1 MLSGALLSLC
11 YPQFNLGGLIWISLI
26 PLIASVWLSSA
37 QTTVKKRAVRGASIG
52 YLAGL
57 SFFLINLSWLHHIH
71 LAACTLLPAFLAIY
85 FAIWGA
91 FAATIGRPSFFD
103 TKNTDDPLATKGSIP
118 KHSLESLR
126 CAFLNGSAWCGL
138 EWIRGWFL
146 TGFPWNGLG
155 VGLKNDLT
163 MIQIADIIGVTGLSF
178 VIVFC
183 SSVSTSL
190 IFRITKEIKTRRL
203 KAHPDFIV
211 GFIIITSIFLYGT
224 YRLTKGKENHIEV
237 SVLLVQGG
245 IDQAEKWDADSAQ
258 KIYKRYWDLTTPYLT
273 IENANFDLVVW
284 PESSL
289 PYALH
294 DKETQTY
301 LNNILSVDDY
311 ELVLGLNENIP
322 QEGIYNSIV
331 VLRGNTSDAKTYRKM
346 HLVPFGE
353 YVPFRSEVPFLEKLA
368 SSAIGVD
375 FTPGKK
381 AEPVKMNLPE
391 PYSII
396 PLVCFEDTFGNL
408 ARQFIKDEPQLIV
421 NVTNDGWFGKSAA
434 SEQHYANA
442 MFRCI
447 ELRRP
452 MIRSANTGISCIIDS
467 TGNLHD
473 RWASSP
479 GGKRMIYGETEKDT
493 FITASLPELIRIPRE
508 PEKTLYAKI
517 GDSFSIILGTISLIA
532 LALNVRRK
540 LISLKR

>member
-1 MLSGALLSLC
+1 M
-11 YPQFNLGGLIWISLI
+11 
-26 PLIASVWLSSA
+26 
-37 QTTVKKRAVRGASIG
+37 TVKKRAARGASIG

-103 TKNTDDPLATKGSIP
+103 TKDTDDPLATKGSIP

-467 TGNLHD
+467 TGTLHD

-540 LISLKR
+540 LISLKK

>member
-1 MLSGALLSLC
+1 M
-11 YPQFNLGGLIWISLI
+11 
-26 PLIASVWLSSA
+26 
-37 QTTVKKRAVRGASIG
+37 TVKKRAIRGASIG
-52 YLAGL
+52 YLTGL
-57 SFFLINLSWLHHIH
+57 TFFLINLSWLHHIH
-71 LAACTLLPAFLAIY
+71 LAACTILPAFLALY

-103 TKNTDDPLATKGSIP
+103 SEHTDDSLAPKGSFSKP
-118 KHSLESLR
+118 SLESLR

-138 EWIRGWFL
+138 EWIRGWLL

-155 VGLKNDLT
+155 VGLKNDLV
-163 MIQIADIIGVTGLSF
+163 MIQIVDIIGVTGLSF
-178 VIVFC
+178 VIVLC
-183 SSVSTSL
+183 SSISTSL
-190 IFRITKEIKTRRL
+190 IFRIAKEIKTRSL

-211 GFIIITSIFLYGT
+211 GITIIASIFLYGT

-245 IDQAEKWDADSAQ
+245 IDQTEKWDADSAQ
-258 KIYKRYWDLTTPYLT
+258 KIYKRYWDLTTPYLN

-311 ELVLGLNENIP
+311 ELVLGLNEKIP

-331 VLRGNTSDAKTYRKM
+331 VLRENTSYAKTYRKI

-353 YVPFRSEVPFLEKLA
+353 YVPLRSTVPFLEKLA

-375 FTPGKK
+375 FTPGKQ
-381 AEPVKMNLPE
+381 AEPIKMNLPE

-421 NVTNDGWFGKSAA
+421 NVTNDGWFGESAA

-467 TGNLHD
+467 TGNLYD

-479 GGKRMIYGETEKDT
+479 GGKRMIYGETDKNT
-493 FITASLPELIRIPRE
+493 FITASLPGLIRIPRE
-508 PEKTLYAKI
+508 PENTLYAKV
-517 GDSFSIILGTISLIA
+517 GDSFSIILGAISLIA
-532 LALNVRRK
+532 LVMNIRRK
-540 LISLKR
+540 LIRLKK

>member
-11 YPQFNLGGLIWISLI
+11 YPQFSLGGLIWISLI

-37 QTTVKKRAVRGASIG
+37 QITVKKRAVRGASIG
-52 YLAGL
+52 YFAGL

-103 TKNTDDPLATKGSIP
+103 TKDTDDPLATKGSIP

-190 IFRITKEIKTRRL
+190 IFRITKEIKTRHL

-211 GFIIITSIFLYGT
+211 GIIIIASIFLYGT

-245 IDQAEKWDADSAQ
+245 IDQAE
-258 KIYKRYWDLTTPYLT
+258 
-273 IENANFDLVVW
+273 
-284 PESSL
+284 
-289 PYALH
+289 
-294 DKETQTY
+294 
-301 LNNILSVDDY
+301 
-311 ELVLGLNENIP
+311 
-322 QEGIYNSIV
+322 
-331 VLRGNTSDAKTYRKM
+331 
-346 HLVPFGE
+346 
-353 YVPFRSEVPFLEKLA
+353 
-368 SSAIGVD
+368 
-375 FTPGKK
+375 
-381 AEPVKMNLPE
+381 
-391 PYSII
+391 
-396 PLVCFEDTFGNL
+396 
-408 ARQFIKDEPQLIV
+408 
-421 NVTNDGWFGKSAA
+421 
-434 SEQHYANA
+434 
-442 MFRCI
+442 
-447 ELRRP
+447 
-452 MIRSANTGISCIIDS
+452 
-467 TGNLHD
+467 
-473 RWASSP
+473 
-479 GGKRMIYGETEKDT
+479 
-493 FITASLPELIRIPRE
+493 
-508 PEKTLYAKI
+508 
-517 GDSFSIILGTISLIA
+517 
-532 LALNVRRK
+532 
-540 LISLKR
+540 

>member
-1 MLSGALLSLC
+1 M
-11 YPQFNLGGLIWISLI
+11 
-26 PLIASVWLSSA
+26 
-37 QTTVKKRAVRGASIG
+37 
-52 YLAGL
+52 
-57 SFFLINLSWLHHIH
+57 
-71 LAACTLLPAFLAIY
+71 PAFLAIY

-103 TKNTDDPLATKGSIP
+103 TKDTDDPLATKGSIP

-190 IFRITKEIKTRRL
+190 IFRITKEIKTRHL

-211 GFIIITSIFLYGT
+211 GIIIIASIFLYGT

>member
-1 MLSGALLSLC
+1 LLSGALLSLC
-11 YPQFNLGGLIWISLI
+11 YPQFNLGELIWISLI
-26 PLIASVWLSSA
+26 PLISVIWWSPA
-37 QTTVKKRAVRGASIG
+37 QTTFKKRALRGAFLG

-57 SFFLINLSWLHHIH
+57 IFFLLNLSWLHHIH
-71 LAACTLLPAFLAIY
+71 LAACTLLPAFLALY
-85 FAIWGA
+85 FALWGA

-103 TKNTDDPLATKGSIP
+103 SNKIDE
-118 KHSLESLR
+118 SLEAKNLFSSPSIENLR

-138 EWIRGWFL
+138 EWLRGCL
-146 TGFPWNGLG
+146 MTGFPWNGLG
-155 VGLKNDLT
+155 VGLKNDLV
-163 MIQIADIIGVTGLSF
+163 MIQIADAIGVTGLSF

-183 SSVSTSL
+183 TSISASL
-190 IFRITKEIKTRRL
+190 IFRITKEIKTKQLR
-203 KAHPDFIV
+203 AHPDFIV
-211 GFIIITSIFLYGT
+211 GIIIVALIFLYGT
-224 YRLTKGKENHIEV
+224 YRLTKEKENHIEV

-245 IDQAEKWDADSAQ
+245 IDQTEKWDANSAE

-273 IENANFDLVVW
+273 LENADFDLVVW

-331 VLRGNTSDAKTYRKM
+331 VLRGNTSDAKTYRKI

-353 YVPFRSEVPFLEKLA
+353 YVPLRSTMPFLEKLA
-368 SSAIGVD
+368 SNAIGVD

-381 AEPVKMNLPE
+381 AEPIKMNLPE

-408 ARQFIKDEPQLIV
+408 ARKFIKDEPQLIV

-442 MFRCI
+442 IFRCI

-479 GGKRMIYGETEKDT
+479 GGKRIIYGDTEKNT
-493 FITASLPELIRIPRE
+493 FITASLPELIRIPRT
-508 PEKTLYAKI
+508 PERTLYAQI
-517 GDSFSIILGTISLIA
+517 GDSFSMTLGAISLIA
-532 LALNVRRK
+532 LTLTVRRK
-540 LISLKR
+540 SIELKK